1 MNLPPIFAVIPLL
14 GLSLLLNGC
23 GSLLAPQAAPLT
35 YRLNAEGVA
44 QASRQANNQAR
55 FPFTLQVAAPL
66 SEAGFNTSAIAYRQQ
81 PYRLDYYTMSR
92 WVDQPSILL
101 GEQITLALEQS
112 GAYRAVL
119 APNIALPSDL
129 RLTTELVAL
138 EQVFG
143 NSTTTPP
150 SGESSV
156 RLALRM
162 QLINARNS
170 TILASGRIDL
180 TQAAL
185 SADAAGAVTAAN
197 LALREALP
205 KIVQFCIENTPKT
218 LSNAP

>member
-1 MNLPPIFAVIPLL
+1 MNLRPIFAVIPML
-14 GLSLLLNGC
+14 GLSLLLSGC

-35 YRLNAEGVA
+35 YRLNAESTA
-44 QASRQANNQAR
+44 QPSIQANNQAR
-55 FPFTLQVAAPL
+55 FPFTLQVATPL

-81 PYRLDYYTMSR
+81 PYRLDYYTQSR
-92 WVDQPSILL
+92 WVDQPATLL

-119 APNIALPSDL
+119 APNVTLPPDL
-129 RLTTELVAL
+129 RLVTELLSL
-138 EQVFG
+138 EQVFSD
-143 NSTTTPP
+143 STTTPP
-150 SGESSV
+150 SGNSTV

-162 QLINARNS
+162 QLIDARNT

-197 LALREALP
+197 QALREALP

-218 LSNAP
+218 LGSTP

>member
-1 MNLPPIFAVIPLL
+1 MNLRSILFVMPLVGL
-14 GLSLLLNGC
+14 GLVLSGC

-35 YRLNAEGVA
+35 YRLNAESA
-44 QASRQANNQAR
+44 TQTNTQTNNQAR

-92 WVDQPSILL
+92 WVDQPATLL

-119 APNIALPSDL
+119 APNVTLPPDL
-129 RLTTELVAL
+129 RLVTELLAL
-138 EQVFG
+138 EQVFSD
-143 NSTTTPP
+143 STTTPP
-150 SGESSV
+150 SGNSTV

-162 QLINARNS
+162 QLIDARNT

-180 TQAAL
+180 TYPAP
-185 SADAAGAVTAAN
+185 SADAVGAVTAAN
-197 LALREALP
+197 HALREAMP

-218 LSNAP
+218 LGSTP